1 MPPFRASSLIRVS
14 SGSLDPHKQWYLL
27 TKEICGMR
35 PADFAKTELFTK
47 IFPDE
52 IQRIEW
58 REVQPAKSYSTSNAR
73 QPSIV
78 SVISSFGLCAGLLRQ
93 KVISPYGL
101 IKSPAFEPV
110 RRLVNTLTLDEEPQ
124 QISNS
129 GGKASDNN
137 VSLFKLVTELNAELA
152 ERKTL
157 IEVLEKEMDVLK
169 GKIFHLETEIGLS
182 VTPSSSKPVS
192 PMSCSSSSSPSTL
205 NSSTSSVE
213 ETKNDPNLGSTI
225 RKRKILKKCKE
236 VMVSVNDVCQKY
248 EESISSVLGN
258 YFVFGGNAEKEEVR
272 DVISNVVDLVMEA
285 KGAKKGLAEIFSSQT
300 YEQIFASL
308 RVPDWVLLYFKL
320 KTRLP
325 DDAWQT
331 LLNLTQLGKSGVSKN
346 SLLHISCTWDGGSV
360 LSESDGSIKAYKLR
374 LCHT

>member
-1 MPPFRASSLIRVS
+1 MRRRSYLRRYFQTKYKGLNGGKFSPPNLTRRAMP
-14 SGSLDPHKQWYLL
+14 GSP
-27 TKEICGMR
+27 
-35 PADFAKTELFTK
+35 
-47 IFPDE
+47 
-52 IQRIEW
+52 
-58 REVQPAKSYSTSNAR
+58 
-73 QPSIV
+73 PSV

-110 RRLVNTLTLDEEPQ
+110 RRLVNTLTLDEAEPQ

-129 GGKASDNN
+129 GGTASDNN

-152 ERKTL
+152 ERKTF
-157 IEVLEKEMDVLK
+157 IEALEKEIDVLK
-169 GKIFHLETEIGLS
+169 GKIFHLETEISLS
-182 VTPSSSKPVS
+182 VTPSSSKPAS
-192 PMSCSSSSSPSTL
+192 PMSCSSSSSPSIL
-205 NSSTSSVE
+205 NSSTRSVD
-213 ETKNDPNLGSTI
+213 TKNDPNLGSTT

-285 KGAKKGLAEIFSSQT
+285 KGAKKGLAEMFSSQT

-325 DDAWQT
+325 DDAWQ
-331 LLNLTQLGKSGVSKN
+331 
-346 SLLHISCTWDGGSV
+346 I
-360 LSESDGSIKAYKLR
+360 R
-374 LCHT
+374 PF

>member
-1 MPPFRASSLIRVS
+1 
-14 SGSLDPHKQWYLL
+14 
-27 TKEICGMR
+27 MR
-35 PADFAKTELFTK
+35 PADFVKTELFTK
-47 IFPDE
+47 VFPDK

-58 REVQPAKSYSTSNAR
+58 GEVQPAKSYSTSNAR

-78 SVISSFGLCAGLLRQ
+78 SVISSFGLCAALLRQ

-101 IKSPAFEPV
+101 IKSPAFKPV
-110 RRLVNTLTLDEEPQ
+110 QRLVNTLTLDEEPQ

-137 VSLFKLVTELNAELA
+137 VSLFKLLTELNAELA
-152 ERKTL
+152 ERKIF
-157 IEVLEKEMDVLK
+157 IEALEKEMDVLK

-182 VTPSSSKPVS
+182 VTPSSSKPAS

-205 NSSTSSVE
+205 NSST
-213 ETKNDPNLGSTI
+213 

-258 YFVFGGNAEKEEVR
+258 YFVFGGNAEKEEVQ

-285 KGAKKGLAEIFSSQT
+285 KGAKKGLAEMFSSET

-331 LLNLTQLGKSGVSKN
+331 LLNLTHLGKSGVSKN
-346 SLLHISCTWDGGSV
+346 SLLHFSCSWDGGSC
-360 LSESDGSIKAYKLR
+360 LSESDGSFMAYK
-374 LCHT
+374 

>member
-27 TKEICGMR
+27 AKEICGMR
-35 PADFAKTELFTK
+35 PGDFTKMELFTK
-47 IFPDE
+47 IFPNE

-58 REVQPAKSYSTSNAR
+58 REVKPAKSYSTSNAR
-73 QPSIV
+73 QPSVI

-110 RRLVNTLTLDEEPQ
+110 RRLVNTLALDEEPQ

-129 GGKASDNN
+129 GGKTSDNN

-152 ERKTL
+152 ERKTF
-157 IEVLEKEMDVLK
+157 IEVLEKEMEVLK
-169 GKIFHLETEIGLS
+169 GRIFHLETEIGLS
-182 VTPSSSKPVS
+182 VTPSSSAPVS
-192 PMSCSSSSSPSTL
+192 PTSSSSSPSTL

-213 ETKNDPNLGSTI
+213 DTKNDPNLWLTT
-225 RKRKILKKCKE
+225 RKRKILKKCKG
-236 VMVSVNDVCQKY
+236 VMVSVNVCQKY

-258 YFVFGGNAEKEEVR
+258 YFVFGGNADKEEVR

-285 KGAKKGLAEIFSSQT
+285 KGAKKGLTELFSSQT
-300 YEQIFASL
+300 YEQIFVSL

-346 SLLHISCTWDGGSV
+346 SFFKTYICYAHGGSMKT
-360 LSESDGSIKAYKLR
+360 DKLR
-374 LCHT
+374 SSNTFILQL